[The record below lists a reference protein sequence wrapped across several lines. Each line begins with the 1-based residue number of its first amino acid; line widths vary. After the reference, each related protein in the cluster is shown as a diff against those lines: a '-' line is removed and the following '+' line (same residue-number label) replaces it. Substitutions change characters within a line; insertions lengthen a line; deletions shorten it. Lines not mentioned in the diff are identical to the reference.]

1 MYRSMYLSDAQY
13 GAILKIYEISDIG
26 YKKNTLFNLDCTIR
40 KLTVWHFKF
49 TILPLTTYH

>member
-13 GAILKIYEISDIG
+13 GAILKIYEISNIG